1 MTTFKKIFLKKYFIT
16 GIILFIPIWI
26 TLFIIWMFIKLI
38 SNITSPFIKTL
49 LFIFDLPETPLLI
62 RSVGFFISM
71 ILFYLLGMIADTIF
85 GRKIFKIVETT
96 ILKIPIVNEIYLS
109 TKKLVNFFAE
119 YKGIQSNKVVVVEYP
134 RHGVFSFGIAT
145 VQTED
150 KVGVFIPS
158 TPNPTT
164 GYFVFFQKQEVKYTS
179 LSVEEAL
186 KIIVSGGIATG
197 SKKEI
202 DKYL

>member
-1 MTTFKKIFLKKYFIT
+1 MNIKKVSFRKHFIT

-49 LFIFDLPETPLLI
+49 LFIFDLPESPLLI
-62 RSVGFFISM
+62 RTIGFFIS
-71 ILFYLLGMIADTIF
+71 ILLFYLLGVIADTIF
-85 GRKIFKIVETT
+85 GRKILKMIETT
-96 ILKIPIVNEIYLS
+96 VLKIPIVNEIYLS
-109 TKKLVNFFAE
+109 TKKLINFFTE
-119 YKGIQSNKVVVVEYP
+119 YKGIQGNKVVIIEYP
-134 RHGVFSFGIAT
+134 RQGVFSLGVAT
-145 VQTED
+145 IQTED

-164 GYFVFFQKQEVKYTS
+164 GYFVFFPKQEVRYTS

-186 KIIVSGGIATG
+186 KIIVSGGIAVG
-197 SKKEI
+197 SKEEI
-202 DKYL
+202 EKYL

>member
-1 MTTFKKIFLKKYFIT
+1 MNIKKVSFRKHFIT

-49 LFIFDLPETPLLI
+49 LFIFDLPESPLLI
-62 RSVGFFISM
+62 RTIGFFIS
-71 ILFYLLGMIADTIF
+71 ILLFYLLGVIADTIF
-85 GRKIFKIVETT
+85 GRKILKMIETT
-96 ILKIPIVNEIYLS
+96 VLKIPIVNEIYLS
-109 TKKLVNFFAE
+109 TKKLINFFTE
-119 YKGIQSNKVVVVEYP
+119 YKGIQGNKVVIIEYP
-134 RHGVFSFGIAT
+134 RQGVFSLGVAT
-145 VQTED
+145 IQTED

-164 GYFVFFQKQEVKYTS
+164 GYLVFFPKQDVRYTS

-186 KIIVSGGIATG
+186 KIIVSGGIAVG
-197 SKKEI
+197 SKEEI
-202 DKYL
+202 EKYL